1 LKPET
6 KQNLKPETKK
16 NMELTRLIVKGGV
29 ISPGELQEVVNIAMD
44 QGLDSISF
52 GSRQDI
58 IFPKGLKSSDKEKLG
73 KHHFVFPDQK
83 SGNNIVSSYVST
95 DIFRNTNWLTGNR
108 FLYILEQFKEQPKL
122 KVNITDPKQQ
132 LVPLFTGHL
141 NFIASEHEDYWFLY
155 IRLPK
160 WERMEVYPVLI
171 YSWDI
176 AKFYYEIEK
185 IVNEESYGIDMI
197 FSLVSEV
204 LDTNNRTIDKPLN
217 VPFYPFPYYEGMNR
231 MGIDQYWLGLYWRN
245 NLYDLDFLKEMCD
258 LCFDCKIGKI
268 CITPWKSFIIKG
280 IPKDRKLE
288 WEKFLGK
295 KGINVRHSLLELN
308 WHLPVAMEWALNLKT
323 FLVRTLDQFD
333 ISTYGLTFGISEY
346 NRDGH
351 YFTSVVV
358 EKNELP
364 KDLESIKIRDT
375 YNVLFAK
382 NFDPNTREYIV
393 HSQDIDK
400 LELPTILIELSRKYF
415 DELGNST
422 VETTENPQKKEKT
435 QLDIY
440 QCLECLTLYKSE
452 YGDESQNIP
461 KGILFTDLPENYCC
475 SLCDAPKSNF
485 RILEIVE
492 N

>member
-1 LKPET
+1 
-6 KQNLKPETKK
+6 
-16 NMELTRLIVKGGV
+16 MELTRLIVKGGV
-29 ISPGELQEVVNIAMD
+29 ISPGELRGIVNMALE
-44 QGLDSISF
+44 QGLEAISF

-58 IFPKGLKSSDKEKLG
+58 IFPKGFTPVDKEKTG
-73 KHHFVFPDQK
+73 KHHFVYPNEK

-95 DIFRNTNWLTGNR
+95 DIFRNTPWLTGNK
-108 FLYILEQFKEQPKL
+108 FLYVLEQFKEQPKL

-132 LVPLFTGHL
+132 LVPLFTGHI
-141 NFIASEHEDYWFLY
+141 NFIASHHEDYWFVY

-160 WERMEVYPVLI
+160 WDKMELYPVLV

-176 AKFYYEIEK
+176 AKIYFEIEK
-185 IVNEESYGIDMI
+185 ISNTEFLTIELIFQLINEKI
-197 FSLVSEV
+197 
-204 LDTNNRTIDKPLN
+204 DTNNRTIDKSLSI
-217 VPFYPFPYYEGMNR
+217 PFYPFPYYEGMNKL
-231 MGIDQYWLGLYWRN
+231 GIDQYWLGLYWRN

-268 CITPWKSFIIKG
+268 CITPWKSFIVKG
-280 IPKDRKLE
+280 IPKDRKLD

-333 ISTYGLTFGISEY
+333 ISTYGLTFGLSEY

-351 YFTSVVV
+351 YFTSIVV

-375 YNVLFAK
+375 YNILYAK
-382 NFDPNTREYIV
+382 NFDPNTREYLV
-393 HSQDIDK
+393 HTQDVDK

-415 DELGNST
+415 EELGNAI
-422 VETTENPQKKEKT
+422 VEVTTLNTKKEQKIEE
-435 QLDIY
+435 LY
-440 QCLECLTLYKSE
+440 QCQDCLTLYNSE
-452 YGDESQNIP
+452 YGDVCQGIE
-461 KGILFTDLPENYCC
+461 KGILFKDLPDEYCC
-475 SLCDAPKSNF
+475 SLCESPKENF
-485 RILEIVE
+485 VALSKMKQNI
-492 N
+492 

>member
-1 LKPET
+1 
-6 KQNLKPETKK
+6 
-16 NMELTRLIVKGGV
+16 MELTRLIVKGGV
-29 ISPGELQEVVNIAMD
+29 ISPGELREVVNIAMD
-44 QGLDSISF
+44 QGLESISF

-58 IFPKGLKSSDKEKLG
+58 IFPKGLKSLDKEKLG
-73 KHHFVFPDQK
+73 KHHFVFPNEK

-141 NFIASEHEDYWFLY
+141 NFIASEHGDYWYLY

-176 AKFYYEIEK
+176 AIFYYEIEK
-185 IVNEESYGIDMI
+185 IVNEESCGIDML

-204 LDTNNRTIDKPLN
+204 LNTNNRTIDKLLT

-231 MGIDQYWLGLYWRN
+231 LGIDQYWLGLYWRN

-268 CITPWKSFIIKG
+268 SITPWKSFIIKG
-280 IPKDRKLE
+280 IPKERKLE

-333 ISTYGLTFGISEY
+333 ISTYGLTFGLSEY

-351 YFTSVVV
+351 YFTSVVI

-364 KDLESIKIRDT
+364 KDLASIKIRDT

-415 DELGNST
+415 DELGNSIS
-422 VETTENPQKKEKT
+422 ETAESTPKKENP

-440 QCLECLTLYKSE
+440 QCQECLTLYKSE
-452 YGDESQNIP
+452 FGDESQNIP

-475 SLCDAPKSNF
+475 SLCEAPKTNF
-485 RILEIVE
+485 SILEIAE

>member
-1 LKPET
+1 
-6 KQNLKPETKK
+6 
-16 NMELTRLIVKGGV
+16 MELTRLIVKGGV
-29 ISPGELQEVVNIAMD
+29 ISPGELREIVNMGLE

-58 IFPKGLKSSDKEKLG
+58 IFPKDFTAVDKEKVG
-73 KHHFVFPDQK
+73 KNLFVHPNEK

-95 DIFRNTNWLTGNR
+95 DIFRNTPWLTGNK
-108 FLYILEQFKEQPKL
+108 FLYILEQFKEHPKL

-132 LVPLFTGHL
+132 LVPLFTGHI
-141 NFIASEHEDYWFLY
+141 NFIASDHEDYWFLY
-155 IRLPK
+155 VRLPK
-160 WERMEVYPVLI
+160 WDKMEMYPVLI
-171 YSWDI
+171 YSWNI
-176 AKFYYEIEK
+176 AEIYYEIEK
-185 IVNEESYGIDMI
+185 ELIEEPDSVEMI
-197 FSLVSEV
+197 FQLVSDA

-217 VPFYPFPYYEGMNR
+217 IPFYPFPYYEGMNR
-231 MGIDQYWLGLYWRN
+231 LGIDQYWLGLYWRN

-280 IPKDRKLE
+280 IPKDRKLD

-351 YFTSVVV
+351 YFTSIVV

-375 YNVLFAK
+375 YNVLYAK
-382 NFDPNTREYIV
+382 NFDPNTKEYIV
-393 HSQDIDK
+393 HAQDVDK

-415 DELGNST
+415 DELGNQIAE
-422 VETTENPQKKEKT
+422 VPAKAAKKETTT
-435 QLDIY
+435 QDIH
-440 QCLECLTLYKSE
+440 QCPECLTLYNSE
-452 YGDESQNIP
+452 YGDVIQGIE
-461 KGILFTDLPENYCC
+461 KGVLFKDLPEDYCC
-475 SLCDAPKSNF
+475 SLCESPKINF
-485 RILEIVE
+485 VVLAGEKLGTL
-492 N
+492 

>member
-1 LKPET
+1 
-6 KQNLKPETKK
+6 
-16 NMELTRLIVKGGV
+16 MELPRLIVKGGV
-29 ISPGELQEVVNIAMD
+29 ISPGELREVVNLAAD
-44 QGLDSISF
+44 HGLDSISF

-58 IFPKGLKSSDKEKLG
+58 IFPQDFKTSEQENIG
-73 KHHFVFPDQK
+73 KHHFVFPNEK

-95 DIFRNTNWLTGNR
+95 DIFRNTNWLTGNK
-108 FLYILEQFKEQPKL
+108 FLYILELFKEQPKL
-122 KVNITDPKQQ
+122 KVNINDPKQQ

-141 NFIASEHEDYWFLY
+141 NFIASEHEDYWYLY

-160 WERMEVYPVLI
+160 WQRMEVYPVLI

-176 AKFYYEIEK
+176 ATLYYEIER
-185 IVNEESYGIDMI
+185 IVTTEESFGIDII
-197 FSLVSEV
+197 FSLVTEA
-204 LDTNNRTIDKPLN
+204 LETNNRTIDKPLQ

-258 LCFDCKIGKI
+258 LCFDSKIGKI

-358 EKNELP
+358 EKNDLP

-393 HSQDIDK
+393 HSQDIDR

-415 DELGNST
+415 DELGNSIPDT
-422 VETTENPQKKEKT
+422 VENNQKKEKPK
-435 QLDIY
+435 LDIY
-440 QCLECLTLYKSE
+440 QCQECLSLYNPE
-452 YGDESQNIP
+452 YGEESQNIP
-461 KGILFTDLPENYCC
+461 KGILFTDLEETYCC
-475 SLCDAPKSNF
+475 SLCEAPKTNF
-485 RILEIVE
+485 KILETVTV
-492 N
+492 

>member
-1 LKPET
+1 
-6 KQNLKPETKK
+6 
-16 NMELTRLIVKGGV
+16 MELTRLIVKGGV
-29 ISPGELQEVVNIAMD
+29 ISPGELREIVNMGLE

-58 IFPKGLKSSDKEKLG
+58 IFPKDFTAVDKEKVG
-73 KHHFVFPDQK
+73 KNLFVHPNEK

-95 DIFRNTNWLTGNR
+95 DIFRNTPWLTGNK
-108 FLYILEQFKEQPKL
+108 FLYILEQFKQHPKL

-132 LVPLFTGHL
+132 LVPLFTGHI
-141 NFIASEHEDYWFLY
+141 NFIASDHEDYWFLY
-155 IRLPK
+155 VRLPK
-160 WERMEVYPVLI
+160 WDKMEMYPVLI
-171 YSWDI
+171 YSWNI
-176 AKFYYEIEK
+176 AEIYYEIEK
-185 IVNEESYGIDMI
+185 KLIEEPDSVEMI
-197 FSLVSEV
+197 FQLVSDA

-217 VPFYPFPYYEGMNR
+217 IPFYPFPYYEGMNR
-231 MGIDQYWLGLYWRN
+231 LGIDQYWLGLYWRN

-280 IPKDRKLE
+280 IPKDRKLD

-351 YFTSVVV
+351 YFTSIVV

-375 YNVLFAK
+375 YNVLYAK
-382 NFDPNTREYIV
+382 NFDPNTKEYIV
-393 HSQDIDK
+393 HAQDVDK

-415 DELGNST
+415 DELGNQIAEVPT
-422 VETTENPQKKEKT
+422 KAAKKETTT
-435 QLDIY
+435 QDIH
-440 QCLECLTLYKSE
+440 QCPECLTLYNSE
-452 YGDESQNIP
+452 YGDVIQGIE
-461 KGILFTDLPENYCC
+461 KGVLFKDLPEDYCC
-475 SLCDAPKSNF
+475 SLCESPKINF
-485 RILEIVE
+485 VVLAGEKLGTL
-492 N
+492 

>member
-1 LKPET
+1 
-6 KQNLKPETKK
+6 
-16 NMELTRLIVKGGV
+16 MELTRLIVKGGV
-29 ISPGELQEVVNIAMD
+29 ISPGELREVVNMAMD

-58 IFPKGLKSSDKEKLG
+58 IFPKGFKTLDKEKLG
-73 KHHFVFPDQK
+73 KHHFVFPEQK

-95 DIFRNTNWLTGNR
+95 DIFRNTNWLTGNK
-108 FLYILEQFKEQPKL
+108 FLYILEQFKEQPRL
-122 KVNITDPKQQ
+122 KVNINDPKQQ

-141 NFIASEHEDYWFLY
+141 NFIASEHEDYWYLY
-155 IRLPK
+155 IRLPN
-160 WERMEVYPVLI
+160 WERMEVYPILI

-176 AKFYYEIEK
+176 AQFYYEIER
-185 IVNEESYGIDMI
+185 ITAQESIGIDMI
-197 FSLVSEV
+197 FALVSEA

-245 NLYDLDFLKEMCD
+245 NLYNLDFLKEMCD

-268 CITPWKSFIIKG
+268 CITPWKSFIVKG

-295 KGINVRHSLLELN
+295 RGINVRHSLLELN
-308 WHLPVAMEWALNLKT
+308 WHLPVAVEWALNLKT
-323 FLVRTLDQFD
+323 YLVRTLDQFD
-333 ISTYGLTFGISEY
+333 ISTYGLTFGLSEY

-351 YFTSVVV
+351 YFTSIVV

-364 KDLESIKIRDT
+364 KALESIKIRDT
-375 YNVLFAK
+375 YNVLYAK
-382 NFDPNTREYIV
+382 NFDANTREYVV

-400 LELPTILIELSRKYF
+400 LELPTILIELSKKYF
-415 DELGNST
+415 EELGNS
-422 VETTENPQKKEKT
+422 VPETTENPQKKEKP

-440 QCLECLTLYKSE
+440 QCQECLTLYKSE
-452 YGDESQNIP
+452 YGDESQGIP
-461 KGILFTDLPENYCC
+461 KGILFTDLAENYCC
-475 SLCDAPKSNF
+475 SLCEAPKSNF
-485 RILEIVE
+485 KILEIVE